1 MGPIARLFSLCQH
14 PKLSSLGVLPF
25 RIKNGLDSYMKA
37 IKRKIDCGLHAVD
50 AKFHVPVSSFPSLS
64 SILFMSPI
72 YKTVP
77 KPKVVLMLLT

>member
-1 MGPIARLFSLCQH
+1 MGPIARLFLYASIPNSPRSGFFLFH
-14 PKLSSLGVLPF
+14 
-25 RIKNGLDSYMKA
+25 IKNGLDSFLKA
-37 IKRKIDCGLHAVD
+37 IKRKIDYGLHAVD

-64 SILFMSPI
+64 SVLFMFPI